1 MKLLL
6 LLTHSFPYNTGE
18 EFLSGE
24 LSRVSGFDRAVVCP
38 CCVKPDGIR
47 TRELPAGIK
56 CFPLRREALGKAA
69 YLRVLSLP
77 CVWQECRRLL
87 RSGHFSSG
95 RVKNMLFFMK
105 NALEIY
111 DALRGSK
118 ELSGAD
124 DVTIYSY
131 WFYDA
136 AAAGAL
142 LAADLRKRGV
152 RVSLVS
158 RAHGFDIHAERSEY
172 GYLPMRFFLLNREDR
187 VFPCSMDGMRTI
199 LAEYPQFEPKLRV
212 SYLGT
217 RDAGESPGSREEFHL
232 VSCSYMVPV
241 KRLHLII
248 EALREADFPVRWTHL
263 GAGPLEEKLKALAR
277 ELPPNVQ
284 AEFAGQMEN
293 EAILNYYKT
302 HEVTAFVNVSS
313 SEGIPVSVME
323 ACSFGLPVVATDVG
337 GTSEIV
343 EDGKNGLLLPAD
355 LSPQELLAKLRTL
368 RDMSPE
374 EYAGMCAASRSV
386 WSEKFSADRNYGNFY
401 RELCL

>member
-6 LLTHSFPYNTGE
+6 LLTHSFPYSTGE

-24 LSRVSGFDRAVVCP
+24 LPHVSGFDRVAVCP
-38 CCVKPDGIR
+38 CCVKPEGVR
-47 TRELPAGIK
+47 TRELPAGME
-56 CFPLRREALGKAA
+56 CYPLRRKTLGKAA

-77 CVWQECRRLL
+77 CVRQECRRLL
-87 RSGHFSSG
+87 RSGRFSSG
-95 RVKNMLFFMK
+95 RGKNMLFFMK

-111 DALRGSK
+111 DALRESK

-142 LAADLRKRGV
+142 LAANLRKRGV
-152 RVSLVS
+152 RVRLVS

-172 GYLPMRFFLLNREDR
+172 GYLPMRFFLLNAVDR
-187 VFPCSMDGMRTI
+187 LFPCSMDGVRTI
-199 LAEYPQFEPKLRV
+199 TDEYPEFKSKLRV

-217 RDAGESPGSREEFHL
+217 RDAGEAPGSREEFHL

-248 EALREADFPVRWTHL
+248 EALRQADFPVRWTHL
-263 GAGPLEEKLKALAR
+263 GSGPLETELKSLA
-277 ELPPNVQ
+277 EGLPPNVQ
-284 AEFAGQMEN
+284 AEFAGQMGN
-293 EAILNYYKT
+293 EAVLNYYKT
-302 HEVTAFVNVSS
+302 HGVTAFVNVSS

-323 ACSFGLPVVATDVG
+323 ACSFGVPVVATDVG

-355 LSPQELLAKLRTL
+355 FSPPELLAKLRAL
-368 RDMSPE
+368 RDRSPE

>member
-6 LLTHSFPYNTGE
+6 LLTHSFPYDTGE

-24 LSRVSGFDRAVVCP
+24 LPCAAGFDRVLVCP
-38 CCVKPDGIR
+38 CCRKPDSVQ
-47 TRELPAGIK
+47 TRELPAGTE
-56 CFPLRREALGKAA
+56 CLPLRRETLGKAA
-69 YLRVLSLP
+69 YLRVLLLP
-77 CVWQECRRLL
+77 GVRQECHRLF
-87 RSGHFSSG
+87 RSGRFSSG
-95 RVKNMLFFMK
+95 RMKNMLFFMK

-111 DALRGSK
+111 DALRKST
-118 ELSGAD
+118 EFSGAD
-124 DVTIYSY
+124 DITVYSY

-172 GYLPMRFFLLNREDR
+172 GYLPMRFFLLNAVDR
-187 VFPCSMDGMRTI
+187 LFPCSMDGVRTI
-199 LAEYPQFEPKLRV
+199 VDEYPEFQSKIRV

-217 RDAGESPGSREEFHL
+217 RDAGEAPGSREEFHL

-241 KRLHLII
+241 KRLHRII

-263 GAGPLEEKLKALAR
+263 GSGPLEKELKALA
-277 ELPPNVQ
+277 ESLPPNVR
-284 AEFAGQMEN
+284 AEFAGHMEN
-293 EAILNYYKT
+293 KAVLNYYKT
-302 HEVTAFVNVSS
+302 HGVTAFVNVSS

-343 EDGKNGLLLPAD
+343 EDGRNGLLLPAD
-355 LSPQELLAKLRTL
+355 FTPSELLAKLRAL

-374 EYAGMCAASRSV
+374 EYAGMCTASRSV
-386 WSEKFSADRNYGNFY
+386 WRERFSAERNYGKFY

>member
-6 LLTHSFPYNTGE
+6 LLTNSYPYNNGE

-24 LSRVSGFDRAVVCP
+24 LPHVSGFDRVVICP
-38 CCVKPDGIR
+38 CCVKPDGVR
-47 TRELPAGIK
+47 TRELPAGME
-56 CFPLRREALGKAA
+56 CFPLRRKTLGKAA

-77 CVWQECRRLL
+77 CVRQECRRLI
-87 RSGHFSSG
+87 RSGRFSSG
-95 RVKNMLFFMK
+95 RGKNMLFFMK

-111 DALRGSK
+111 DALRESTM
-118 ELSGAD
+118 LSGAD
-124 DVTIYSY
+124 DVTVYSY

-152 RVSLVS
+152 RVRLVS

-187 VFPCSMDGMRTI
+187 IFPCSMDGKRTI
-199 LAEYPQFEPKLRV
+199 LSEYPQFEPKLHV

-217 RDAGESPGSREEFHL
+217 RDAGEAPGSREEFHL

-241 KRLHLII
+241 KRLHLIV
-248 EALREADFPVRWTHL
+248 EALRKADFPLCWTHL
-263 GAGPLEEKLKALAR
+263 GAGPLEDELKELAR
-277 ELPPNVQ
+277 ELPPNVR

-302 HEVTAFVNVSS
+302 HKVTALVNVSS

-355 LSPQELLAKLRTL
+355 FSPSELLAKLRAL
-368 RDMSPE
+368 RNMSPE
-374 EYAGMCAASRSV
+374 EYSGMCAASRSA
-386 WSEKFSADRNYGNFY
+386 WREKFSADRNYGNFY
-401 RELCL
+401 RGLCL